1 MKHFKSSII
10 LVFGLLTVLSA
21 GSFGMGSSASHT
33 IRFGF
38 YNPVDAKAGI
48 ALGYIFG
55 KPIDEMVAVG
65 VGGDLYFKSYV
76 KETVVATE
84 DTLFSGEVQTIERE
98 MDFSSYLLPLHATI
112 MVDLPM
118 DVSGFTPY
126 ITGDLGFSFLIN
138 REVNYLT
145 DESDTKFF
153 AAFTWCLGGG
163 MKYQLGSSSS
173 ALFELYYNN
182 AKLKN
187 KHTKTDAG
195 LPVYNEI
202 NMSGLGFR
210 IGLQMEL

>member
-1 MKHFKSSII
+1 M
-10 LVFGLLTVLSA
+10 G
-21 GSFGMGSSASHT
+21 GGSSHT
-33 IRFGF
+33 LRFGF
-38 YNPVDAKAGI
+38 YNPTDAKAGI
-48 ALGYIFG
+48 ALGYIYG
-55 KPIDEMVAVG
+55 IPIDEMVTLG
-65 VGGDLYFKSYV
+65 VGGDLYLKSYV

-118 DVSGFTPY
+118 DVSGFTPFV
-126 ITGDLGFSFLIN
+126 TGDLGFSFLIN

-145 DESDTKFF
+145 DDSDTKFF

-187 KHTKTDAG
+187 NKTETDAG
-195 LPVYNEI
+195 LPVYDEI